1 MAGEKKLFDLIP
13 TGADWNSTA
22 EEKKLELRLGLPGE
36 EEGWSPSQE
45 KGKKLPLEA
54 SLSLGHVSKAPR
66 SNNLSASSA
75 TQREGILIL
84 FFFSLSLFSNTEQF
98 VRILLLL

>member
-84 FFFSLSLFSNTEQF
+84 FFFFSLSL
-98 VRILLLL
+98 